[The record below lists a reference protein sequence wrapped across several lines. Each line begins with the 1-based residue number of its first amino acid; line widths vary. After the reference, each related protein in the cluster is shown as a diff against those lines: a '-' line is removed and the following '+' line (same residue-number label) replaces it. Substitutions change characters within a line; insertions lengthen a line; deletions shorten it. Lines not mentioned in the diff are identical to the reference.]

1 MRALELLRQSK
12 LPHNMELQNEKKQLE
27 EEKNQFFVKEMN
39 KLQRQLNKKQS
50 RKKVTRRLS
59 HDVPDYDTLYKKF
72 VVELENRKSQN
83 RKHVK
88 AEPFVL
94 ETALRTRNCNET
106 HNHNENPRMTR
117 SSSMSRLSKYNLFGS

>member
-12 LPHNMELQNEKKQLE
+12 MPHNMELQNEKKQLE

-50 RKKVTRRLS
+50 RKKATRRLS

-72 VVELENRKSQN
+72 VVELENRKNQN
-83 RKHVK
+83 RK
-88 AEPFVL
+88 
-94 ETALRTRNCNET
+94 
-106 HNHNENPRMTR
+106 R
-117 SSSMSRLSKYNLFGS
+117 ST